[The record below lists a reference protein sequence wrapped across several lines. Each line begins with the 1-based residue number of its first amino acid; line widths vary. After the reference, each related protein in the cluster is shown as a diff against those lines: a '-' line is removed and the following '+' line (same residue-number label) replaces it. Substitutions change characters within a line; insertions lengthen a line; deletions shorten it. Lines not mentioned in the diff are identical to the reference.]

1 MGRSSLDF
9 PASVEYRL
17 IDCRTGNS
25 IISRRPNIIKRECPG
40 AFLQL
45 DRECWRGQ
53 RTRPAPPRSPWYLLG
68 LALEAL
74 KGGTSTSTSTGC
86 SPVSTA
92 EPRLRVCGVHA
103 HQFQAAA
110 PSYNVKRIITIRVLR
125 YPGDPGYL
133 HHRVDDDDQSG
144 GPRRSRWIHASSE

>member
-103 HQFQAAA
+103 HQFQAASGNSFNHLDGTDGCA
-110 PSYNVKRIITIRVLR
+110 IVQCQTDYYDTRPSISRRPRIS
-125 YPGDPGYL
+125 PPP
-133 HHRVDDDDQSG
+133 S
-144 GPRRSRWIHASSE
+144 